1 MGNICFKTI
10 PISIKRDEYGYLYA
24 KIGAAFLFKFVYCKE
39 TKSWLFWVSGALR
52 KEIAGRAFPWIYF
65 FDLCRAVNFVKFD
78 EPIYKSDCYK
88 VVSGKSYI
96 R

>member
-1 MGNICFKTI
+1 MDYICLKTI

-24 KIGAAFLFKFVYCKE
+24 KYGCAFLFRFIYSKE
-39 TKSWLFWVSGALR
+39 TKCWLFWVSGTLR
-52 KEIAGRAFPWIYF
+52 KEKPGRAFPWIYF
-65 FDLCRAVNFVKFD
+65 YDLCRAVFFLHYD
-78 EPIYKSDCYK
+78 EPIYKSNCYK